1 MLSLTRIFLHHWHRF
16 NATFIDVDGGLCLT
30 GPDESDSAAVLDA
43 IQLALVGD
51 PARARFS
58 QSRYG
63 FTYDLD
69 GYARGRL
76 HEDKWQRSGN
86 TVSYVILEFTDSS
99 PSNSKVTLGLC
110 IETGPRLTPEITYF
124 ILPEALNPNT
134 FVTKGRPLPRIELK
148 PLLRNWRGA
157 QYYEKP
163 LDYQTELLNRLGG
176 LDDRFLD
183 LFQRALR
190 FHPVRRA
197 DEFVFTWL
205 FDSHPLDAATLRRM
219 RERLSELHAESD
231 RIEKKIAA
239 LQPVVKEQTE
249 LRRLTELRDQHTV
262 LLALLHFNAANRRV
276 AAIEKQTADQQ
287 LQIADTKTE
296 LDAARTLCYDLEVKL
311 REAERLEFENG
322 LSHRRSILQWQNKT
336 AAQTADNIH
345 DRWLTIQRQLKAEAD
360 GLRPLLKISGLELDE
375 LAALNGLLNQIDAA
389 TAPELASQG
398 EPPSPTLAAT
408 LDSAIPTVSY
418 ALARI
423 GAERTRLADRITDMT
438 QQAAHL
444 KLQLEPLTTELPNHL
459 ILPPHAA
466 RMQEILTPI
475 IGKKPP
481 LLYEFIDVPDSRWQN
496 AVEAVLGPC
505 RFHAIVSA
513 TWYDA
518 AKSALL
524 AARANEDL
532 GDADVHDPTQAYNRP
547 AQPRSLAEKVTTI
560 YPDLRA
566 YLDYML
572 GDTITCEWPDELR
585 RHPRAVTPEVALHG
599 EWQIRTVSPAEYQ
612 PIVIGKNATRL
623 QSEARQRQAA
633 DINRKLAN
641 IGDQLA
647 ELTPRLKH
655 AETLIRHLSHA
666 NAFAILRTALDEPL
680 DERPARA
687 EAAAYEAELHSLE
700 LTPVNELKTKA
711 ERLRADIARQ
721 NRIKGEIAHRLLSL
735 EFDLRVIQNELSV
748 ARVAFDTSNAEAAS
762 RRSQFPSAAAA
773 AEGMLPDHLKE
784 DALSES
790 IRLVEQK
797 ERELDKRA
805 GDERLKLIE
814 AISAFNAMYQLA
826 QWPGEPTDERY
837 AQANQR
843 LAEVDLPRVNAQ
855 IAAAEREME
864 DELND
869 HILRPLRE
877 YLTNALRT
885 LEQIND
891 TLTELGAPYRLYA
904 EPAPETKDFYAMIVE
919 HPERSP
925 EGAKSEGA
933 VDALNILAH
942 FYEVLTTQPDS
953 ASHLTDYRRYL
964 NYSIEVKGPDGQT
977 ARFTRADDE
986 AQIAFYMAIAASFA
1000 QVYRIHGERLG
1011 RPCIRLVPFGF
1022 LFAQM
1027 DAPQIAPALDLFNRF
1042 GLQLAAA
1049 VPLERSDYLVASL
1062 PSTIALT
1069 PVGNSVL
1076 AEPYRNY
1083 IALSES
1089 AS

>member
-1 MLSLTRIFLHHWHRF
+1 
-16 NATFIDVDGGLCLT
+16 
-30 GPDESDSAAVLDA
+30 
-43 IQLALVGD
+43 
-51 PARARFS
+51 
-58 QSRYG
+58 
-63 FTYDLD
+63 
-69 GYARGRL
+69 
-76 HEDKWQRSGN
+76 
-86 TVSYVILEFTDSS
+86 
-99 PSNSKVTLGLC
+99 SK
-110 IETGPRLTPEITYF
+110 Y
-124 ILPEALNPNT
+124 
-134 FVTKGRPLPRIELK
+134 
-148 PLLRNWRGA
+148 
-157 QYYEKP
+157 
-163 LDYQTELLNRLGG
+163 
-176 LDDRFLD
+176 
-183 LFQRALR
+183 
-190 FHPVRRA
+190 
-197 DEFVFTWL
+197 
-205 FDSHPLDAATLRRM
+205 
-219 RERLSELHAESD
+219 
-231 RIEKKIAA
+231 
-239 LQPVVKEQTE
+239 
-249 LRRLTELRDQHTV
+249 
-262 LLALLHFNAANRRV
+262 
-276 AAIEKQTADQQ
+276 
-287 LQIADTKTE
+287 
-296 LDAARTLCYDLEVKL
+296 
-311 REAERLEFENG
+311 
-322 LSHRRSILQWQNKT
+322 

-360 GLRPLLKISGLELDE
+360 ELRPLLKISSLELDE
-375 LAALNGLLNQIDAA
+375 LAALNGFLNQVDAA
-389 TAPELASQG
+389 IGSGPASQG
-398 EPPSPTLAAT
+398 EPPSPTLAVT
-408 LDSAIPTVSY
+408 LDSAIPTVSS
-418 ALARI
+418 ALARV
-423 GAERTRLADRITDMT
+423 GAERTRLADQIASLNQQTD
-438 QQAAHL
+438 QL
-444 KLQLEPLTTELPNHL
+444 KHQLEPLTTELPNHL
-459 ILPPHAA
+459 TLPPHVA

-547 AQPRSLAEKVTTI
+547 ARPRSLAEKVTTI

-572 GDTITCEWPDELR
+572 GDIITCEWPDELR
-585 RHPRAVTPEVALHG
+585 LHPRAVTPDVTLHS
-599 EWQIRTVSPAEYQ
+599 EWQARTVSPAEYQ
-612 PIVIGKNATRL
+612 PIVIGKNAARL

-666 NAFAILRTALDEPL
+666 NALAPLRTALDEPL

-687 EAAAYEAELHSLE
+687 EAAAYEAELGSLD
-700 LTPVNELKTKA
+700 LTPVNELKAKA
-711 ERLRADIARQ
+711 EQLRAGIARQ
-721 NRIKGEIAHRLLSL
+721 SRTKDEISHKLVSL
-735 EFDLRVIQNELSV
+735 EFDLRIRQNELSA
-748 ARVAFDTSNAEAAS
+748 ARVAFDVSNAEAAS
-762 RRSQFPSAAAA
+762 TRSRLASAVAA
-773 AEGMLPDHLKE
+773 AEGMLPDHLKG
-784 DALSES
+784 DDLSES
-790 IRLVEQK
+790 IRSVEQK
-797 ERELDKRA
+797 ERDFDKRA
-805 GDERLKLIE
+805 RDERLRLIE
-814 AISAFNAMYQLA
+814 AISAINAVYQLA

-837 AQANQR
+837 AQADQR
-843 LAEVDLPRVNAQ
+843 LAEVDLPRVKAQ

-877 YLTNALRT
+877 YLTHAHRT

-891 TLTELGAPYRLYA
+891 TLTELGAPYRLHA

-919 HPERSP
+919 HPERSL
-925 EGAKSEGA
+925 EGAKSKDA

-986 AQIAFYMAIAASFA
+986 AQIAFYIAIAASFA
-1000 QVYRIHGERLG
+1000 QVYRIRGERLG
-1011 RPCIRLVPFGF
+1011 RPCIRLVPFGS

-1027 DAPQIAPALDLFNRF
+1027 DAAQIAPALDLFRRF

-1049 VPLERSDYLVASL
+1049 VPLERSDYLVPSL
-1062 PSTIALT
+1062 PSTVVLT
-1069 PVGNSVL
+1069 PVGNSVV

-1083 IALSES
+1083 AALPQS
-1089 AS
+1089 